1 MPFGLEL
8 LAQAGRPAGWDGGGQ
23 SPFGGRGSAPVLRVK
38 QPGRHAIA
46 DGQLRQHVFGQPD
59 RFYPSSTQH
68 FLFGRW
74 VGAHFDRSLWIEAT
88 FYIGAA
94 ALALAVFA
102 WVKRSG
108 SAHTGLLKIS
118 LVIIV
123 IAFIL
128 ALGTDFHWNNQR
140 VEVPVPAVLQNVIHR
155 EAVPIP
161 LPAYLLF
168 RFLPFYAKMRALMR
182 MGLFVLIFTTLMA
195 GLGAAALF
203 KIAGPKKTFPLAAP
217 GHCPGLV

>member
-1 MPFGLEL
+1 MPSRT
-8 LAQAGRPAGWDGGGQ
+8 ASYASMYSA
-23 SPFGGRGSAPVLRVK
+23 SPTDFILP
-38 QPGRHAIA
+38 
-46 DGQLRQHVFGQPD
+46 
-59 RFYPSSTQH
+59 STQH
-68 FLFGRW
+68 FLFGSW

-108 SAHTGLLKIS
+108 SPHTGLLKIS

-203 KIAGPKKTFPLAAP
+203 KIAGPKKTFPLAAA
-217 GHCPGLV
+217 GHRPGLV